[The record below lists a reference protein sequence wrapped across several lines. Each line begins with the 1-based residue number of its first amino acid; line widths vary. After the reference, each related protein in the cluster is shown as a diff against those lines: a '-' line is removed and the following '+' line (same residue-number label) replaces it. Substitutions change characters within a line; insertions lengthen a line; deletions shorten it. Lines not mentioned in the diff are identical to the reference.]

1 MVHRPNR
8 YFGTDGIR
16 AQVGVA
22 PMVPE
27 VILKFGWAIGKSL
40 LSGSRKQVLIGKDT
54 RVSGYMFESALE
66 AGLSAAGID
75 ILLLGPLP
83 TPGVAYL
90 TRTLDVAAGLVI
102 SASHNPYEDNGIK
115 IFFAG
120 GRKLLDEEEK
130 VIEKWMDVPLETADI
145 LGKAR
150 RIGDAAGCYT
160 TFCKSSI
167 NNDMDF
173 RGMKIVVDCANGAGY
188 MVAPRVFE
196 ELGAT
201 VYSIGDKPDGF
212 NINKDCGTLH
222 PENLQKTV
230 LKMEADL
237 GIAIDG
243 DGDRLLMVDEKG
255 EILDGDELLMII
267 VDLMA
272 AQGDVAGVVG
282 TQMSNLGLEKA
293 LVDRGID
300 FFRTQVG
307 DRYIIQ
313 ALDEKGWLIGG
324 EPSGHLI
331 CMDKLP
337 TGDALIAALQ
347 VIYAIYKKEQS
358 LSDAKKLMFK
368 YPQTMINVPFEGH
381 FDDEQ
386 IAGITSSAEQTLGD
400 KGRIV
405 VRPSGTEQCVRVM
418 VEAENKDLCDK
429 WALEISHAVAK
440 IAGKVAE

>member
-102 SASHNPYEDNGIK
+102 SASHNPYDDNGIK

-150 RIGDAAGCYT
+150 RIDDAAGRYT

-222 PENLQKTV
+222 PENLQNTV

-337 TGDALIAALQ
+337 TGDAIIAALQ

>member
-102 SASHNPYEDNGIK
+102 SASHNPYDDNGIK

-150 RIGDAAGCYT
+150 RIDDAAGRYT

-173 RGMKIVVDCANGAGY
+173 RDMKIVVDCANGAGY

-222 PENLQKTV
+222 PENLQNTV

-313 ALDEKGWLIGG
+313 ALDEQGWLIGG
-324 EPSGHLI
+324 EPSGHII

-429 WALEISHAVAK
+429 WALEISHAVGK

>member
-8 YFGTDGIR
+8 YFGTDGVR

-150 RIGDAAGCYT
+150 RIDDAAGRYT

-337 TGDALIAALQ
+337 TGDAVIAALQ